1 MGNSLLLIK
10 CYINYCY
17 HLVIKFWGKQKQ
29 IMTLIVWV
37 WLCVCDQHVIGA
49 LLSPEENWENILAAV
64 RAVVVVLAGK

>member
-10 CYINYCY
+10 CYINYYY

-29 IMTLIVWV
+29 IMTLIVWI
-37 WLCVCDQHVIGA
+37 WLCVCDQHVIRA

-64 RAVVVVLAGK
+64 QAVVVALAGK